1 MYTGWNQIDGSWYY
15 FEEKAGHDQGML
27 YRSKNTPDGYM
38 ADERG
43 KVLIPE
49 YSLDLTDPVENQQ
62 IIRL

>member
-38 ADERG
+38 EDESG

-49 YSLDLTDPVENQQ
+49 YSLD
-62 IIRL
+62 